1 VFASQTLKFNWGFA
15 PNPKVF
21 KIHKGIQFVSK
32 SNQKNENSLIKNQS
46 VHLDIGKG
54 KRSKES
60 GNQVKCLLRKR

>member
-1 VFASQTLKFNWGFA
+1 V
-15 PNPKVF
+15 
-21 KIHKGIQFVSK
+21 IHKGIQFVSK

-60 GNQVKCLLRKR
+60 VFIYFNIDKERGEMLDDK